1 MTMYDDSRVVTLLR
15 EIEPP
20 VGPPDRLSEV
30 TRRARRSESK
40 RASALAGVM
49 AVVLAAGVISAVNLG
64 NRGTTE
70 VLSVAGAAKATTAAG
85 SARLTLRITLSGSTR
100 PELPDGDLMTLS
112 GPIDFRKN
120 RYRLVG
126 AFTKQPWELRGIGRD
141 TWMKSDFYGA
151 LGGGKPWTHSRD
163 DMGVKGFGA
172 AEPTRLLAE
181 LTKKGRE
188 LSRKQVGDRTV
199 VVIRISSD
207 LFNTVTGAKNSPV
220 DMTVEYD
227 DDGRIR
233 KMSSTQQTPFGTTT
247 GEYRYDD
254 FGIEVDVQPPPADQ
268 VQESA
273 SSGSSSGSVTQTVP
287 LTGTGSEADRKR
299 ACEQFRSFVKNR
311 PAPKTD
317 QERQQQAQFDEAIAQ
332 ACD

>member
-20 VGPPDRLSEV
+20 AGPPDRLGEV

-40 RASALAGVM
+40 RATALAGLM

-64 NRGTTE
+64 ERGTTE
-70 VLSVAGAAKATTAAG
+70 VLSVAGAAKATTEAG
-85 SARLTLRITLSGSTR
+85 SARLTLRTTLTGSTR
-100 PELPDGDLMTLS
+100 PELPDGELIRLS
-112 GPIDFRKN
+112 GPVDFRKN
-120 RYRLVG
+120 RFRLVG
-126 AFTKQPWELRGIGRD
+126 TFMQKPWELRGIGRD
-141 TWMKSDFYGA
+141 TWMKADFAGA
-151 LGGGKPWTHSRD
+151 FAGGKPWSHSRD
-163 DMGVKGFGA
+163 VIGVKGFGA

-207 LFNTVTGAKNSPV
+207 LFGTVTGAKTSSV
-220 DMTVEYD
+220 DLTVEYD

-254 FGIEVDVQPPPADQ
+254 FGIEVDVRPPPADQ

-273 SSGSSSGSVTQTVP
+273 SSGSVTSTVP
-287 LTGTGSEADRKR
+287 LTGSGSEADRKK
-299 ACEQFRSFVKNR
+299 ACQQFRSFVKNR
-311 PAPKTD
+311 PAPKND